1 MTTITIKEDLEIQK
15 NAIIQFLETKALE
28 GFPSNLA
35 DATHHIMT
43 LEGKRLRPIMVLMA
57 ASGFG
62 VSNEKSMSAAIAIEV
77 FHNFTLVHDDIMDKA
92 SLRRGKITVHEKY
105 GVDKAIVTGDAMLP
119 HSVGLLIKGNEDK
132 SAGLIES
139 FLKMAKEVMEG
150 QQYDMQFETQ
160 DVVEVEEYMNMIRL
174 KTSVLFGSAC
184 EIGAILGNASKED
197 QQKLYDFGLYTGLA
211 FQIMDDYLDTFG
223 DDTFGKRIGGDILL
237 NKKTFLL
244 INALQH
250 ANAEQKV
257 RMMELFEEKDEKTK
271 ISGFQAIYQEIGVGQ
286 IALDKMEELH
296 DKSVDAIMSSSL
308 NAENK
313 QKMIEL
319 GEIMLRR
326 TT

>member
-1 MTTITIKEDLEIQK
+1 
-15 NAIIQFLETKALE
+15 
-28 GFPSNLA
+28 
-35 DATHHIMT
+35 
-43 LEGKRLRPIMVLMA
+43 
-57 ASGFG
+57 
-62 VSNEKSMSAAIAIEV
+62 
-77 FHNFTLVHDDIMDKA
+77 
-92 SLRRGKITVHEKY
+92 
-105 GVDKAIVTGDAMLP
+105 
-119 HSVGLLIKGNEDK
+119 
-132 SAGLIES
+132 
-139 FLKMAKEVMEG
+139 
-150 QQYDMQFETQ
+150 
-160 DVVEVEEYMNMIRL
+160 
-174 KTSVLFGSAC
+174 
-184 EIGAILGNASKED
+184 
-197 QQKLYDFGLYTGLA
+197 
-211 FQIMDDYLDTFG
+211 MDDYLDTFG